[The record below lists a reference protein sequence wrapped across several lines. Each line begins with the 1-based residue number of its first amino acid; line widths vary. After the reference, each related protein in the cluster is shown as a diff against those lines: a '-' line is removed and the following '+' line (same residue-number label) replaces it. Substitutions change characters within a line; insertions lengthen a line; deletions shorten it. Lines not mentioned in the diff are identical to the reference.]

1 VHDRNPAVAHHVE
14 LALAPA
20 LACALTLILTLVQPG
35 CVEYLDQMLD
45 DDAPG
50 DDDAEAPMDADGD
63 GYDDTEDC
71 DDNDPAVHPDADEG
85 CDGIDTDCDGLLD
98 PQEVDDDGDGY
109 SECLGD
115 CDDGDGLIH
124 PGAEEV
130 CDGIDND
137 CDPSTDEAVD
147 DDGDGYAECDGDCD
161 DTTTAAAPGLAEVC
175 NDHLDNDCDGT
186 DNGCGWWG
194 NHSLGEADVKLG
206 TQGTIWSLTGA
217 GDMDGDGF
225 DDIAVAGTVEWDQD
239 GKLFY
244 WKGPISVGTQGLVGG
259 DSVFWADESGTPG
272 VVAGQGDINA
282 DGHGDLVLGGAY
294 GTASEVNGVY
304 VLYGPMPP
312 GDHSLS
318 EVDAKLV
325 HDGEGEY
332 AGASVAI
339 AGDVDGD
346 GFDDILIGY
355 GNYGE
360 DLEYPHGELGR
371 AVLVRG
377 PVYGTEDLEPSAY
390 AIFTGND
397 YGVTAGGDVA
407 TAGDVDG
414 DGSDEIL
421 ISGYDSGELPHLYD
435 QPSGHLGLPSSAQ
448 ATFLQ
453 SYSLFPKTRVADLTG
468 DGCDD
473 LWFRCFDEDLWGNGR
488 GMACLI
494 PGSSAYAGEVD
505 VFASAVAVV
514 VGEDE
519 VDMLGNGSYSG
530 AGDVDGDGL
539 PDLLVG
545 ADMEESLDDA
555 GAAYLV
561 YGAGLSG
568 TMSIANTGARFDGE
582 GPNAI
587 AAGIIFGGGGIA
599 GAGDVNGDGFDD
611 FLVRGRYIDDDSGDW
626 VYAAY
631 LIYGK
636 GK

>member
-1 VHDRNPAVAHHVE
+1 
-14 LALAPA
+14 
-20 LACALTLILTLVQPG
+20 
-35 CVEYLDQMLD
+35 MLD

-115 CDDGDGLIH
+115 CDDGDGLVH
-124 PGAEEV
+124 PDAEEV

-161 DTTTAAAPGLAEVC
+161 DTTTAAAPGLVEVC

-194 NHSLGEADVKLG
+194 NHSLGEADVKLKLVDEWYG
-206 TQGTIWSLTGA
+206 FIESLTGA
-217 GDMDGDGF
+217 GDTDGDGF
-225 DDIAVAGTVEWDQD
+225 DDLVVGASGHPEDPGEMYLWRGPVPEGTHDLED
-239 GKLFY
+239 GDTVYHTEAF
-244 WKGPISVGTQGLVGG
+244 
-259 DSVFWADESGTPG
+259 DSVWD
-272 VVAGQGDINA
+272 VAGQGDING
-282 DGHGDLVLGGAY
+282 DGLGDVAVGVAGESSVALGAGA
-294 GTASEVNGVY
+294 VY

-318 EVDAKLV
+318 EADAKLV
-325 HDGEGEY
+325 HDGEWEI
-332 AGASVAI
+332 AGYRVAI

-355 GNYGE
+355 GSYGE
-360 DLEYPHGELGR
+360 DPEYPHADLGR

-377 PVYGTEDLEPSAY
+377 PVYGTQDLEPSAY
-390 AIFTGND
+390 AIFTGDD

-414 DGSDEIL
+414 DGFDEIL
-421 ISGYDSGELPHLYD
+421 ISGYDSGGLAHLYHR
-435 QPSGHLGLPSSAQ
+435 PSGHLGLPSFAQ
-448 ATFLQ
+448 ATFL
-453 SYSLFPKTRVADLTG
+453 SYGGFPKTRVADVTG

-473 LWFRCFDEDLWGNGR
+473 LWFQCFDENLWGNER
-488 GMACLI
+488 GMACLL
-494 PGSSAYAGEVD
+494 PGSSAYNGKVD

-519 VDMLGNGSYSG
+519 VDLLGSDSYSG
-530 AGDVDGDGL
+530 AGDVDGDGI

-545 ADMEESLDDA
+545 ADMEESPDDA

-582 GPNAI
+582 EPNAN
-587 AAGIIFGGGGIA
+587 AAYIFGGSGIA

-611 FLVRGRYIDDDSGDW
+611 FLVRGMYIDDGSGDW
-626 VYAAY
+626 IYAAY